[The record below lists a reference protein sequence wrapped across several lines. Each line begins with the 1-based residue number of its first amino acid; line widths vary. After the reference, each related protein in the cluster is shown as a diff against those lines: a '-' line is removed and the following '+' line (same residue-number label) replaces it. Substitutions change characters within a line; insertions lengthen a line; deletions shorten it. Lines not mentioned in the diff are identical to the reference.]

1 MNIKITVV
9 FLRSWQFWH
18 RLSRKVCSYKLPFK
32 QSDSKS
38 YYKAT
43 VIKAVLLV
51 RDRHKSMQQNR
62 KPSYFGKQLGS
73 SLKKKKKKEN
83 LYSITIQHNNYT
95 LGQLSQKNENL
106 HVHKLLLTN
115 MIKAVLFS
123 TVKNWNQPLCLS
135 QVNLTTNYVWCIHV
149 PCCAVLSRSVV
160 SDSLLPH
167 GL

>member
-73 SLKKKKKKEN
+73 SLKKKKKRKLIFN
-83 LYSITIQHNNYT
+83 YHTTQQLYSWAIISEKWKFTCTQITINKYDQSSFIFNHKKLKLAHISFTGESDNKLCVVYT
-95 LGQLSQKNENL
+95 
-106 HVHKLLLTN
+106 
-115 MIKAVLFS
+115 
-123 TVKNWNQPLCLS
+123 
-135 QVNLTTNYVWCIHV
+135 
-149 PCCAVLSRSVV
+149 CAVLCCA
-160 SDSLLPH
+160 
-167 GL
+167 